1 MNVAPG
7 GTDKTCCFYLPIICL
22 IPTAASCVAVPSPS
36 LSSRQ
41 CSICYCTYCRS
52 DRVASKD
59 DLIVS
64 IWGGRIVSDTTLT
77 SRIKSARNAVGD
89 RFLSDSPKAAIGG
102 LLRSSVRHRAWAHPR
117 GGAAAYGPKSRRL
130 SNTSAPCAHNRTHP
144 SPAYPRWI
152 ASSIS
157 PDLICGR
164 EPSLNLVVAQEA
176 MRVGRRRATVRVLT
190 LLCRI
195 GPTGEPIACWRSQRV
210 APASA

>member
-36 LSSRQ
+36 LSSRK

-59 DLIVS
+59 DLIAS

-89 RFLSDSPKAAIGG
+89 RFLSARQRPQLAGSCDLLFDTVLELTRVEARPRTDQKAVGSAIPP
-102 LLRSSVRHRAWAHPR
+102 HPAHTIGRIQARPIR
-117 GGAAAYGPKSRRL
+117 GGYII
-130 SNTSAPCAHNRTHP
+130 N
-144 SPAYPRWI
+144 
-152 ASSIS
+152 IS
-157 PDLICGR
+157 GFDL
-164 EPSLNLVVAQEA
+164 
-176 MRVGRRRATVRVLT
+176 
-190 LLCRI
+190 
-195 GPTGEPIACWRSQRV
+195 W
-210 APASA
+210 